1 MYSVDKVLY
10 IIILLLGDG
19 GREREGDIG
28 DDVQDGGREED
39 KIFLDSIKKL
49 IYWVVCLCYM

>member
-28 DDVQDGGREED
+28 DDV
-39 KIFLDSIKKL
+39 
-49 IYWVVCLCYM
+49 